1 MSDEFVNTY
10 LDDKYFYGKDK
21 NEDLIK
27 QMELAYLYHKDKE
40 KKEKSE
46 YLEIASLYDEFVSK
60 TAALLKLLNKDENLF
75 LYPLI
80 LTNLIELGITGE
92 YMEEFNVLNAF
103 DLHDYFGIN
112 VAMGH
117 GVCRNVNSFAN
128 DVFKK
133 LGLKS
138 ETVLISLNSDSIKPN
153 HLITL
158 IEYNG
163 MYFGMDVYNNMI
175 FTFSNYNHLE
185 CVYNLEMRESRVP
198 IFQYYAYMGLKEK
211 QVDKLLNKLSTPTP
225 IDFDYIYALQKEAN
239 DIVDFHNSET
249 YDYYQD
255 TKELKNKIKN
265 VFKEIEKKKR

>member
-1 MSDEFVNTY
+1 M
-10 LDDKYFYGKDK
+10 
-21 NEDLIK
+21 
-27 QMELAYLYHKDKE
+27 
-40 KKEKSE
+40 
-46 YLEIASLYDEFVSK
+46 
-60 TAALLKLLNKDENLF
+60 
-75 LYPLI
+75 
-80 LTNLIELGITGE
+80 
-92 YMEEFNVLNAF
+92 
-103 DLHDYFGIN
+103 
-112 VAMGH
+112 
-117 GVCRNVNSFAN
+117 
-128 DVFKK
+128 FKK

-185 CVYNLEMRESRVP
+185 CVYNLEIGESRVP
-198 IFQYYAYMGLKEK
+198 IFQYYAYMGLNEK
-211 QVDKLLNKLSTPTP
+211 QVDKLLGKLSTPTP
-225 IDFDYIYALQKEAN
+225 IDFDYIYFLQKEAN
-239 DIVDFHNSET
+239 DIIDFHNSET